1 MADAPM
7 DLTRTEELLMRLGA
21 VAELQNSNF
30 IHEQAQAQNRH
41 AEVMGYR
48 KDDDRKDTAADNFAQ
63 QQQGQE
69 VQLSKKSQYFT
80 DKLLQLQKKETGSA
94 TKGSSESAEETA
106 ENTAKMKDGVIDQLK
121 DGIKSRWEMGQQQLA
136 SFGSLS
142 NLAGGIKTD
151 ASLILG
157 NTAAL
162 TSLPGVQTLLQTTY
176 FLLAN
181 ATRAI
186 ILGINAIVK
195 PITTSISWLGENVM
209 SPGFKIVSAWLAK
222 GYWGDFKER
231 LKKKKDEMKENTG
244 GWMRGMTD
252 KWGEKTGLLE
262 RQWESGPKGMQK
274 VLRPSKRGAMLAGIF
289 KPFMA
294 LFNLLNPFKKVI
306 LIATV
311 VIGAL
316 FALFK
321 DVFTGEKSFFQ
332 LMGEWFQ
339 KIKDFYNDF
348 LKEKLEYI
356 WEGLMK
362 IVKIFMEDIV
372 PFVAK
377 ILEVVLPPLFE
388 VFMFLADIM
397 WKITTTIFGIVGWIY
412 DNILG
417 PVVRWFTGAE
427 GVEEMP
433 QLDNPPP
440 TNLNEN
446 TSGLAID
453 TGTANLNAMNRTSLN
468 PSDKQTTGLAINHN
482 SSTTVSK
489 SYAPQPTSTSDIQTM
504 RLQGVVP

>member
-186 ILGINAIVK
+186 ILGINAIV
-195 PITTSISWLGENVM
+195 
-209 SPGFKIVSAWLAK
+209 
-222 GYWGDFKER
+222 
-231 LKKKKDEMKENTG
+231 
-244 GWMRGMTD
+244 
-252 KWGEKTGLLE
+252 
-262 RQWESGPKGMQK
+262 
-274 VLRPSKRGAMLAGIF
+274 
-289 KPFMA
+289 
-294 LFNLLNPFKKVI
+294 
-306 LIATV
+306 
-311 VIGAL
+311 
-316 FALFK
+316 
-321 DVFTGEKSFFQ
+321 
-332 LMGEWFQ
+332 
-339 KIKDFYNDF
+339 
-348 LKEKLEYI
+348 
-356 WEGLMK
+356 
-362 IVKIFMEDIV
+362 
-372 PFVAK
+372 
-377 ILEVVLPPLFE
+377 
-388 VFMFLADIM
+388 
-397 WKITTTIFGIVGWIY
+397 
-412 DNILG
+412 
-417 PVVRWFTGAE
+417 
-427 GVEEMP
+427 
-433 QLDNPPP
+433 
-440 TNLNEN
+440 
-446 TSGLAID
+446 
-453 TGTANLNAMNRTSLN
+453 
-468 PSDKQTTGLAINHN
+468 
-482 SSTTVSK
+482 
-489 SYAPQPTSTSDIQTM
+489 
-504 RLQGVVP
+504 

>member
-1 MADAPM
+1 MADEPM
-7 DLTRTEELLMRLGA
+7 DLTRTEELLLRLGS
-21 VAELQNSNF
+21 VAELQNANF
-30 IHEQAQAQNRH
+30 IHEQAQAQQRH

-48 KDDDRKDTAADNFAQ
+48 KDDDRKDAAAESFAQ

-69 VQLSKKSQYFT
+69 VQLTKKSQYFS
-80 DKLLQLQKKETGSA
+80 DKLLQFQKKETGSA

-106 ENTAKMKDGVIDQLK
+106 ENTAKMKDGVIDKLK
-121 DGIKSRWEMGQQQLA
+121 DGIKSRWDMGQQQLA

-142 NLAGGIKTD
+142 NLIGGVKTD

-181 ATRAI
+181 SLRAV
-186 ILGINAIVK
+186 ILGISAIVK
-195 PITTSISWLGENVM
+195 PITASIGWLGELA
-209 SPGFKIVSAWLAK
+209 SAGFKLVGGWLAK
-222 GYWGDFKER
+222 SWIGDFKER
-231 LKKKKDEMKENTG
+231 LRNRKNEVKEKAG
-244 GWMRGMTD
+244 GWMRGLGS
-252 KWGEKTGLLE
+252 KFGLGEEGWRLPQKGE
-262 RQWESGPKGMQK
+262 FGMQK
-274 VLRPSKRGAMLAGIF
+274 TFKPTKMGSRLAGIF

-311 VIGAL
+311 VFAAV

-453 TGTANLNAMNRTSLN
+453 TGTANLNAMNRTTLN

-489 SYAPQPTSTSDIQTM
+489 SYSPQPTSTSDIQTM